1 MALTKNEVNILDRM
15 ADLFGLHNVA
25 IGGGYARDTYFGEQ
39 PKDIDVVLCMQH
51 DSCPEELVAKLC
63 GVFEANGY
71 SYKNCHTRYDKSEH
85 SDFEDRLALV
95 VQFEPDTEFDLP
107 IDVLVASSNYTDVK
121 TYIAA
126 NNFSLNQFMIPSS
139 IYSWRTLDVFTPK
152 YVGKPEEFGMLWP
165 HPTSKSSP
173 ACTIK
178 NVHKAQKVGWGIPEE
193 LRWAL

>member
-71 SYKNCHTRYDKSEH
+71 SYRCAK
-85 SDFEDRLALV
+85 
-95 VQFEPDTEFDLP
+95 
-107 IDVLVASSNYTDVK
+107 
-121 TYIAA
+121 
-126 NNFSLNQFMIPSS
+126 
-139 IYSWRTLDVFTPK
+139 
-152 YVGKPEEFGMLWP
+152 
-165 HPTSKSSP
+165 SP
-173 ACTIK
+173 ASPRSRRACGTP
-178 NVHKAQKVGWGIPEE
+178 HCPE
-193 LRWAL
+193 